1 MRFSTD
7 QLQAIQTLIRQCGQQ
22 AQQRSTESF
31 QVYEKGRQ
39 DYVTDV
45 DRALDAQL
53 TAGFQQMFPADGVIT
68 EENPQSWQ
76 ALYQNHDRL
85 WLIDPLDGT
94 DDFIQGKP
102 HYAVMVGLLQA
113 GQPIAGWVYAPVADR
128 LYFGGKG
135 LDGQGFEGEGLDGNL
150 FEQVGNQPPVPLVP
164 TMSNYS
170 PEDCLIL
177 LGVKDQK
184 HYGQAIVAEIPGAR
198 FDSVGSFGLKVLQ
211 VICGQADLYLYLNQ
225 RVKLWDTVGPLA
237 MAKAAGLVCC
247 DLTGEPLC
255 FTAEALHDNLAHRQP
270 ILIGWAEPVE
280 QLRSALQRAIA
291 TVTPEG

>member
-1 MRFSTD
+1 MRFSAD
-7 QLQAIQTLIRQCGQQ
+7 QLQEIQALIRQCGQQ
-22 AQQRSTESF
+22 AQQRSSESF

-53 TAGFQQMFPADGVIT
+53 TAGFQRMFPADGVIT
-68 EENPQSWQ
+68 EENPPSWQ

-128 LYFGGKG
+128 LYFGGE
-135 LDGQGFEGEGLDGNL
+135 GFDGNL
-150 FEQVGNQPPVPLVP
+150 FEQMSDRPPVPLIP
-164 TMSNYS
+164 AMSAYS

-177 LGVKDQK
+177 LGEKDQK
-184 HYGQAIVAEIPGAR
+184 HYGQAIATEIPGVR
-198 FDSVGSFGLKVLQ
+198 FDSLGSFGLKVLQ

-237 MAKAAGLVCC
+237 MAKAAGLICC
-247 DLTGEPLC
+247 DLTGEPLR
-255 FTAEALHDNLAHRQP
+255 FTAEALHDNLAHQQP
-270 ILIGWAEPVE
+270 ILIGWQKPVD

-291 TVTPEG
+291 TVASKG